1 MSPTSFFKKVGR
13 GLQRGAGEF
22 TNAVGK
28 GAGSVL
34 GGAAMKYALQ
44 AAPMMVMRTGGHIPG
59 KRNKAVPIIAHGS
72 EYVLPDLRPLVVRT
86 RTLNPRISPPTFP
99 PVRRYKKTCNP
110 KNNLAMNF
118 IYLSR

>member
-1 MSPTSFFKKVGR
+1 MGATSFFKKVGR

-44 AAPMMVMRTGGHIPG
+44 AAPLMVMRTGGHIPG

-72 EYVLPDLRPLVVRT
+72 EYVLPA
-86 RTLNPRISPPTFP
+86 NAKPT
-99 PVRRYKKTCNP
+99 KKQKAIVASN
-110 KNNLAMNF
+110 KRKQKKGVNF
-118 IYLSR
+118 V